1 MAKAILLVRVS
12 TERQSFDEQEH
23 QLYEMAVNDG
33 YADSDI
39 IAIAEKESG
48 IKLTEEQR
56 KGLNRLKEV
65 VNEEEVAVVYA
76 WEISRIA
83 RRKKI
88 LFSILDFLT
97 TRKIQLVIREPFIKL
112 LNEDGTINEA
122 SETMFTLFAQMA
134 ESEMRN
140 KKARFKRSKKK
151 NAEQMK
157 YSGGAKVKFGYTLD
171 ANKTYIIDTE
181 QAEIVRMV
189 YRMYLESD
197 KGYSRLSDELQN
209 RGIDVSVRMVANIL
223 SDSAYMGECVT
234 PRGLKRRYPI
244 IIDRKTW
251 EKVAAKRG
259 RNDKEASKSS
269 KYFFGAKLI
278 VCPDCGRH
286 YIVTGTTGI
295 YKCMGAWAKQC
306 DNGTQIKVNTLDSI
320 LWFDVKDDLRTSLA
334 INKEEKIAEYNG
346 KIEVLKS
353 KIAAAQ
359 TVISGVENRLEKVG
373 LLFEKGAY
381 TEYKML
387 KRINEIKLE
396 QTTAENNI
404 TLYQSQI
411 ANIEA
416 IIKTL
421 NDNGNIIER
430 LNAADDAVNNME
442 NLKEMYAIIHSFI
455 EKVELTER
463 PMKSSKYV
471 KRIDITHVSGEV
483 STYFYYYRKQT
494 GTKIY
499 YAPTTAVKEQLIE
512 REKLVPCD
520 FDEEFREIIRIP
532 SNYVPT
538 GNKRGPK
545 KGSKHKKKR
554 NTM

>member
-12 TERQSFDEQEH
+12 TERQSFDEQER

-48 IKLTEEQR
+48 IKLSEENR
-56 KGLNRLKEV
+56 KGLNRMKEV
-65 VNEEEVAVVYA
+65 INEEDVVVVYA

-83 RRKKI
+83 RKKKI
-88 LFSILDFLT
+88 LFSILDFLVS
-97 TRKIQLVIREPFIKL
+97 KGIQLRIFDPNIAL

-122 SETMFTLFAQMA
+122 SETIFTLFAQMA

-140 KKARFKRSKKK
+140 KKARFKRGKKT

-157 YSGGAKVKFGYTLD
+157 FSGGKGVKYGYGLTE
-171 ANKTYIIDTE
+171 NKTYTE
-181 QAEIVRMV
+181 NPQQAEVVRLI
-189 YRMYLESD
+189 YNLYLKSD
-197 KGYSRLSDELQN
+197 MGYSRLSEELKQ
-209 RGIDVSVRMVANIL
+209 RGIEISAGMIATIL
-223 SDSAYMGECVT
+223 SDSAYMGESVT

-244 IIDRKTW
+244 IIDRQTW

-269 KYFFGAKLI
+269 KYFFGSKLI

-381 TEYKML
+381 TEDKML
-387 KRINEIKLE
+387 NRINEIKLE

-430 LNAADDAVNNME
+430 LNAADDAVNDME

-455 EKVELTER
+455 EKVELSER

-483 STYFYYYRKQT
+483 STYFYYYRKQA
-494 GTKIY
+494 GTKIF

-520 FDEEFREIIRIP
+520 FDEEFKEIIRIP

-545 KGSKHKKKR
+545 KGSKHKNKR

>member
-12 TERQSFDEQEH
+12 TERQSFDEQEK
-23 QLYEMAVNDG
+23 QLYNMAVNDG

-48 IKLTEEQR
+48 IKLSEENR
-56 KGLNRLKEV
+56 KGLNRMKEV
-65 VNEEEVAVVYA
+65 INEEDVVVVYA

-83 RRKKI
+83 RKKKI

-97 TRKIQLVIREPFIKL
+97 TRKIQLIIREPSIKL

-122 SETMFTLFAQMA
+122 SETTFTLFAQMA

-140 KKARFKRSKKK
+140 KQARFKRAKKT
-151 NAEQMK
+151 NAEKMK
-157 YSGGAKVKFGYTLD
+157 FSGGKGVKYGYGLTE
-171 ANKTYIIDTE
+171 NKTYTE
-181 QAEIVRMV
+181 DPQQSEVVRLI
-189 YRMYLESD
+189 YNLYLKSD
-197 KGYSRLSDELQN
+197 MGYSRLSEELKQ
-209 RGIDVSVRMVANIL
+209 RGIEISAGMIATIL
-223 SDSAYMGECVT
+223 SDSAYMGESVT

-269 KYFFGAKLI
+269 KYFFGSKLI

-295 YKCMGAWAKQC
+295 YKCLGAWAKQC

-320 LWFDVKDDLRTSLA
+320 LWYDIREDLITSLA
-334 INKEEKIAEYNG
+334 LNKEEKIAEYNN
-346 KIEVLKS
+346 KINIFKS
-353 KIAAAQ
+353 KITACQ
-359 TVISGVENRLEKVG
+359 TIISSVESRLEKVG
-373 LLFEKGAY
+373 ILFEKGAY
-381 TEYKML
+381 TEEKML
-387 KRINEIKLE
+387 NRINEIRTE
-396 QTTAENNI
+396 ENNAQNSI
-404 TLYQSQI
+404 KQYQSQI
-411 ANIEA
+411 TNLET

-421 NDNGNIIER
+421 RDNGNIIER
-430 LNAADDAVNNME
+430 LNAADDAVNDME
-442 NLKEMYAIIHSFI
+442 NLKEMYALIHTFVT
-455 EKVELTER
+455 KVELSEY

-483 STYFYYYRKQT
+483 STYFYYYRKQS
-494 GTKIY
+494 GTKIF
-499 YAPTTAVKEQLIE
+499 YAPTTAVKEQLIK
-512 REKLVPCD
+512 REKLVPCNYDED
-520 FDEEFREIIRIP
+520 FKEIIRIP
-532 SNYVPT
+532 SKYVPT

-545 KGSKHKKKR
+545 KGTKYNRRAK
-554 NTM
+554 